1 MADMLQDLYGLQYSP
16 SFTIEGQ
23 QEADV
28 NLSLPPHPVPWPRS
42 MVPSPTASLLLPTPP
57 SSSSTVPDFPTVTPS
72 PTPPAPM

>member
-28 NLSLPPHPVPWPRS
+28 NLSLPPRTQYPGLGLRYGYRRCRPHCRRHRQALRQRRAP
-42 MVPSPTASLLLPTPP
+42 LPAYRP
-57 SSSSTVPDFPTVTPS
+57 
-72 PTPPAPM
+72 